1 MGLALAA
8 GITVSTG
15 ARAQEEPRESVKT
28 VKQDQPVERGEQRE
42 LADEKQPSSAGVWF
56 NPLALI
62 FGAISVDVGVAT
74 GEEHALNFS
83 GSYWS
88 FDLLG
93 VENTS
98 FGFGAGWQYF
108 ITGST
113 FGGFFVLPN
122 VQLEYANVKVN
133 DAEASGLI
141 VGPGALLGY
150 QWDWQPFSLRLGG
163 GIQYYIGSVEASSGT
178 STASSDISGLSPA
191 LDASIGFT
199 W

>member
-1 MGLALAA
+1 MRKLGILGMGLAFA
-8 GITVSTG
+8 TVSTLSSG
-15 ARAQEEPRESVKT
+15 ALA
-28 VKQDQPVERGEQRE
+28 QDQQAKQIEQV
-42 LADEKQPSSAGVWF
+42 DEKEPSKGGVWF

-62 FGAISVDVGVAT
+62 FGAVSADVGIAL
-74 GEEHALNFS
+74 GEKHALNF
-83 GSYWS
+83 GASYWS

-122 VQLEYANVKVN
+122 LQLEYASIKAN
-133 DAEASGLI
+133 DVEASGLI

-163 GIQYYIGSVEASSGT
+163 GIQYYIGSVEATSGSST
-178 STASSDISGLSPA
+178 VSSDIAGLSPA